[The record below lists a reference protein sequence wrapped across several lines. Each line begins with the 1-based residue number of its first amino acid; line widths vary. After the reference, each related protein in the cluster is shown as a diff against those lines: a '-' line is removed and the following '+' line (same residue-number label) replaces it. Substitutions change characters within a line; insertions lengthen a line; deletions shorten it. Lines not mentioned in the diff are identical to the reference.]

1 MVSSVRAEL
10 LLRTPPQ
17 PCDESLNLSGR
28 LLSNRTGWIE
38 SDEMSELPDFRSW
51 AARVASQT
59 VRERDDSEVLR
70 LMSIAG
76 YRERPADLED
86 WQRERLAAPE
96 AKAHQRYS

>member
-17 PCDESLNLSGR
+17 PCDESLNLSG

-38 SDEMSELPDFRSW
+38 RYEMSELPDFRSW

-76 YRERPADLED
+76 YRERPVDLED
-86 WQRERLAAPE
+86 RQRDRLATPE
-96 AKAHQRYS
+96 AKAHQRSS